1 MVNAK
6 ISTLIIEVTS
16 KCNLRC
22 TYCIKADKTYDD
34 FPFVNTDLTD
44 DRLAELY
51 AFCKANDIRS
61 VSLSGIGETA
71 QFEGWADRLTPFLD
85 DPDIVVYLVSN
96 FARPLQPSDLAAL
109 RKVNVLQIS
118 FDSADP
124 EMVRLMRSKAR
135 LLVIVDNI
143 RQMKAAGGPFL
154 VVNCTLTREN
164 IGHIAPLAVLCRELG
179 VDRLLV
185 GEMMLNNP
193 STWMSPLGV
202 LEGELMSGLVA
213 DIRAAR
219 ETLEGTSTEFEL
231 QPQLARRLESLPPL
245 TAPCSQPWD
254 TPFIRSD
261 GKVFPCCCYGDH
273 FAPVGDLAVESL
285 GKIYEG
291 EPIKKV
297 RAALLAGE
305 RPLLCDGCTLALPI
319 SQEEFIAGIKGR
331 FT

>member
-1 MVNAK
+1 MLLLKDSPMVNAK

-85 DPDIVVYLVSN
+85 DPDIVVYVVSN

-124 EMVRLMRSKAR
+124 
-135 LLVIVDNI
+135 
-143 RQMKAAGGPFL
+143 
-154 VVNCTLTREN
+154 
-164 IGHIAPLAVLCRELG
+164 
-179 VDRLLV
+179 
-185 GEMMLNNP
+185 
-193 STWMSPLGV
+193 
-202 LEGELMSGLVA
+202 
-213 DIRAAR
+213 
-219 ETLEGTSTEFEL
+219 
-231 QPQLARRLESLPPL
+231 
-245 TAPCSQPWD
+245 
-254 TPFIRSD
+254 
-261 GKVFPCCCYGDH
+261 
-273 FAPVGDLAVESL
+273 
-285 GKIYEG
+285 
-291 EPIKKV
+291 
-297 RAALLAGE
+297 
-305 RPLLCDGCTLALPI
+305 
-319 SQEEFIAGIKGR
+319 
-331 FT
+331 

>member
-1 MVNAK
+1 
-6 ISTLIIEVTS
+6 
-16 KCNLRC
+16 
-22 TYCIKADKTYDD
+22 
-34 FPFVNTDLTD
+34 
-44 DRLAELY
+44 
-51 AFCKANDIRS
+51 
-61 VSLSGIGETA
+61 
-71 QFEGWADRLTPFLD
+71 
-85 DPDIVVYLVSN
+85 
-96 FARPLQPSDLAAL
+96 
-109 RKVNVLQIS
+109 
-118 FDSADP
+118 
-124 EMVRLMRSKAR
+124 
-135 LLVIVDNI
+135 
-143 RQMKAAGGPFL
+143 
-154 VVNCTLTREN
+154 
-164 IGHIAPLAVLCRELG
+164 
-179 VDRLLV
+179 
-185 GEMMLNNP
+185 
-193 STWMSPLGV
+193 
-202 LEGELMSGLVA
+202 MSGLVA